1 MREAQA
7 AVLAGA
13 LAAGGLPALEELNLD
28 DNLLQDVGVARLA
41 DALGSGAGARL
52 RVLGL
57 ENNEVGEE
65 GARALARM
73 LRAGRVM
80 ELREINLEGN
90 PLGGGCAALVSAL
103 ADGCAPRLE
112 NLDLEDT
119 GLDEPAARALAAG
132 IRAGQ
137 LPQLHLLHCRE
148 NPQIGEGAKGELRAA
163 MEPLL
168 QMPPTSEKYR
178 RQLLI

>member
-13 LAAGGLPALEELNLD
+13 LAAGGLPALETLYLS
-28 DNLLQDVGVARLA
+28 DNLLRDAGASRVA

-52 RVLGL
+52 RELGL
-57 ENNEVGEE
+57 DNNEVGEE

-112 NLDLEDT
+112 FLSLVGT

-137 LPQLHLLHCRE
+137 LPQLHGLYCDD
-148 NPQIGEGAKGELRAA
+148 NPQIGEGVRGELRAA